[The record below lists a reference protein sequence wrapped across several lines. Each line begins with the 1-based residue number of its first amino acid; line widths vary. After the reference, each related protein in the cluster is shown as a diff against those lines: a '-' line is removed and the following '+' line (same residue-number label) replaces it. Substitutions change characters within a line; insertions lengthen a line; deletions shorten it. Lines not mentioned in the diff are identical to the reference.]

1 MGHYSTTF
9 WQVRSVITMTCNPE
23 WIEIQ
28 QELHPGQTPQD
39 RPDLVTR
46 VFRAKLQ
53 NLKDEIFKKEIFGIF
68 VAHVFVVEFQKWG
81 LPHIH
86 LLLILK

>member
-1 MGHYSTTF
+1 M
-9 WQVRSVITMTCNPE
+9 CNTE

-68 VAHVFVVEFQKWG
+68 VAHVFVVEFQKRG